1 MWSWYLNEKLSF
13 GRQWL
18 NPTLSSP
25 HLTSK
30 KGNFSSWKFLLR
42 QHPKPTTRKGKGIF
56 FLLFF
61 LDSLYYYFM
70 SCIIESMDSAPN
82 TSLNLMRA
90 EYIRVFAEGSVRW
103 QALLFGLLSLF
114 PPSAPLKLVSSVFL
128 HFLLAY
134 GLLLRGATPLV
145 WLADGGTSE
154 GLQIN
159 VNNEFERASLNWYIW
174 IERYAQQCIIQRV
187 CQKNVTLCIDYY
199 DACSRRVCS
208 CLLQVHPILI
218 G

>member
-1 MWSWYLNEKLSF
+1 MLFKWKAQLWQARALPHSLLPSF
-13 GRQWL
+13 NLQ
-18 NPTLSSP
+18 
-25 HLTSK
+25 

-42 QHPKPTTRKGKGIF
+42 QHPKPTTRKGKCIF
-56 FLLFF
+56 FFFYSLF
-61 LDSLYYYFM
+61 YYFM

-82 TSLNLMRA
+82 TSLNLKRA
-90 EYIRVFAEGSVRW
+90 EYIRVFAERSVRW
-103 QALLFGLLSLF
+103 HKALLFGLLSLF

-128 HFLLAY
+128 HFLLAD

-159 VNNEFERASLNWYIW
+159 DNNEFERASLNWYIW

>member
-1 MWSWYLNEKLSF
+1 
-13 GRQWL
+13 
-18 NPTLSSP
+18 
-25 HLTSK
+25 
-30 KGNFSSWKFLLR
+30 
-42 QHPKPTTRKGKGIF
+42 
-56 FLLFF
+56 
-61 LDSLYYYFM
+61 M

-103 QALLFGLLSLF
+103 HKALLFGILSLF

-145 WLADGGTSE
+145 WLADGGTSA

-199 DACSRRVCS
+199 DACSRRVGS